1 MWNRGYC
8 QSVLRFEQEVG
19 FSSPQR
25 GRLKIAQ
32 YFKCWDK
39 SAVRFA
45 DFKNFLRDTPSVN
58 RLGYSQTSASR
69 GLMTTCCAKPYLS
82 SSPVIS
88 HTDIKKRR
96 PLLQDAAASL

>member
-8 QSVLRFEQEVG
+8 QSLLRLEQEEG

-39 SAVRFA
+39 SVKEVLVRE
-45 DFKNFLRDTPSVN
+45 RDERTIEEFV
-58 RLGYSQTSASR
+58 
-69 GLMTTCCAKPYLS
+69 
-82 SSPVIS
+82 
-88 HTDIKKRR
+88 
-96 PLLQDAAASL
+96 